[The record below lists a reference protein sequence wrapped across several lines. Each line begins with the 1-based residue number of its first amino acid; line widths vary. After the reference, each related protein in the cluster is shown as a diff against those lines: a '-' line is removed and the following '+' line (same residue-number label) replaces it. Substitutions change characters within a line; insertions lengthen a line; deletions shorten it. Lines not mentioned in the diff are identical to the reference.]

1 MPANA
6 TGEQGKIMSEERFI
20 DLESR
25 LAHQDQL
32 LNELNDAVTEQQ
44 SKIMQL
50 EELCKSLIDRVR
62 SLGDAA
68 PGGDAGDE
76 RPPHY

>member
-1 MPANA
+1 MC
-6 TGEQGKIMSEERFI
+6 MSEERFI
-20 DLESR
+20 DLETR

-32 LNELNDAVTEQQ
+32 LNELNDVVTAQQ

-50 EELCKSLIDRVR
+50 EELCKALIQRVR
-62 SLGDAA
+62 SVSDGVPDGDS
-68 PGGDAGDE
+68 GDE